1 MKYGRDVH
9 SYIVGTER
17 EKKKKERKTKHR
29 AGRQKKDPAFRRKR
43 RAGNKR
49 ANKRFISG
57 GRLMG
62 LLPDP
67 ILEGVGDSLL
77 TAADRCAYTVSVPRM
92 YNIVG
97 REGVKALRSEAWDE
111 AWEARHQQQAAR
123 AAEKKKKKAKKWEDA
138 KGEFHSV
145 GGTPFNGVKAIAHRN
160 GVSAKRLRRYA
171 ERTAKRHHGSDTDSS
186 ALVSDSGSD
195 DSGDGDSDATM

>member
-1 MKYGRDVH
+1 MKNGRDVH

-29 AGRQKKDPAFRRKR
+29 AGRQKKDPAFRKKR

-111 AWEARHQQQAAR
+111 AWEARRQQQAAR
-123 AAEKKKKKAKKWEDA
+123 AAEEKKKNAQKWEEA
-138 KGEFHSV
+138 KGNLILL
-145 GGTPFNGVKAIAHRN
+145 GGPHLMGLK
-160 GVSAKRLRRYA
+160 L
-171 ERTAKRHHGSDTDSS
+171 
-186 ALVSDSGSD
+186 
-195 DSGDGDSDATM
+195 

>member
-9 SYIVGTER
+9 SYIVGTET
-17 EKKKKERKTKHR
+17 EKKKKERKKKRR

-49 ANKRFISG
+49 ANKHFISG

-97 REGVKALRSEAWDE
+97 REGVKALRSEAWEE
-111 AWEARHQQQAAR
+111 AWEARRQQQAAR
-123 AAEKKKKKAKKWEDA
+123 AAQEKKKNEENWEKAKRDYDS
-138 KGEFHSV
+138 F
-145 GGTPFNGVKAIAHRN
+145 GGTPFHGYKAIAN
-160 GVSAKRLRRYA
+160 ENNVSAARLKRYVDRN
-171 ERTAKRHHGSDTDSS
+171 AKRHHGYDTDSS
-186 ALVSDSGSD
+186 ALGGDSGSD

>member
-9 SYIVGTER
+9 SYIVGMET
-17 EKKKKERKTKHR
+17 EKKKKERKQNHR

-49 ANKRFISG
+49 ANKHFILG

-77 TAADRCAYTVSVPRM
+77 TVADRCAYTVSVPRM

-111 AWEARHQQQAAR
+111 AWEARRQQQAAR
-123 AAEKKKKKAKKWEDA
+123 AA
-138 KGEFHSV
+138 
-145 GGTPFNGVKAIAHRN
+145 
-160 GVSAKRLRRYA
+160 
-171 ERTAKRHHGSDTDSS
+171 
-186 ALVSDSGSD
+186 
-195 DSGDGDSDATM
+195 